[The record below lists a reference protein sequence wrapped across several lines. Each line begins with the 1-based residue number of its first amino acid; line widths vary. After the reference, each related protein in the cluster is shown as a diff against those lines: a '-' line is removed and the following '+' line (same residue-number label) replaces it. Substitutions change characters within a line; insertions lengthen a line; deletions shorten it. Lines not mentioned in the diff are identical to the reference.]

1 MAIAKHL
8 HPAEARRCAAES
20 ESIVWAMIVILLGL
34 TGFATF
40 LFLASVGG

>member
-1 MAIAKHL
+1 MAIAKDL
-8 HPAEARRCAAES
+8 HPAE
-20 ESIVWAMIVILLGL
+20 VWAMIVILLGL